1 VGGAVS
7 GGGAVSAGRVSGSAH
22 FAISASPRKIHAM
35 SRLSLKDRIVLI
47 TGASSGI
54 GEATARAFAAEGAR
68 LILAARRKD
77 RLDKLAAELGV
88 PCLALKLDVTKR
100 REVEAALSNL
110 PAEWSDVDILV
121 NNAGLALGAAK
132 YQDYDL
138 DHVDAMFDANVKGL
152 LYCTRLIL
160 PGMIARN
167 RGHVI
172 NMGSVAGHYAYQN
185 GTVYCATKAA
195 VKTITEALKQD
206 LLGTPVRITSIDPG
220 MVETEFSVVRYGGDA
235 ERAKKVYEN
244 MQPMSGDDIAEMI
257 VFAATRPA
265 HININFMVIMSTY
278 QSTPMTVYRGEL
290 GKKQ

>member
-1 VGGAVS
+1 MGGAFS
-7 GGGAVSAGRVSGSAH
+7 GGREI
-22 FAISASPRKIHAM
+22 FAEQVGCIRIASLGTIYCM

-88 PCLALKLDVTKR
+88 PCLVLKLDVTKR
-100 REVEAALSNL
+100 KEVEETLSNL

-195 VKTITEALKQD
+195 VKTSTEALKQD
-206 LLGTPVRITSIDPG
+206 LFGTPVRITSIDPG
-220 MVETEFSVVRYGGDA
+220 MVETEFSVVRYAGDV

-257 VFAATRPA
+257 IFAATRPA
-265 HININFMVIMSTY
+265 HININFMVVMSTY
-278 QSTPMTVYRGEL
+278 QSTPMTVFRGEL
-290 GKKQ
+290 GKK